1 MRGLEIFEK
10 DSGTIDNSLR
20 SISDLECCASIF
32 MSRRDKKNNTKDE
45 LKDVVN
51 NESHSK

>member
-20 SISDLECCASIF
+20 SISDLECYARVFLCQG
-32 MSRRDKKNNTKDE
+32 MRDKKNNTTKDE
-45 LKDVVN
+45 LEDVL
-51 NESHSK
+51 E